1 LTWQEGTEMKT
12 VFVILIILIVLGF
25 VGGTAHTMNP
35 FSMVVAIV
43 AIGVFGGVLREFAK
57 DGGKKTSKA
66 ETIELNDRIA
76 RIEAD
81 IADIKEQIADFI
93 INQV

>member
-1 LTWQEGTEMKT
+1 MKI
-12 VFVILIILIVLGF
+12 VLIVIAILVIMGF
-25 VGGTAHTMNP
+25 VGGTAHMMNP

-66 ETIELNDRIA
+66 ETVELNDRIA

>member
-1 LTWQEGTEMKT
+1 MRT
-12 VFVILIILIVLGF
+12 VLIIVVILVALGAI
-25 VGGTAHTMNP
+25 GSSARMMNP

-57 DGGKKTSKA
+57 GGDKKNSKNNMV
-66 ETIELNDRIA
+66 ELNEHIA
-76 RIEAD
+76 QIEAD

-93 INQV
+93 ISQV

>member
-1 LTWQEGTEMKT
+1 MRT
-12 VFVILIILIVLGF
+12 VLIILAILVVLGF
-25 VGGTAHTMNP
+25 VAGTARAMNP

-43 AIGVFGGVLREFAK
+43 AIGVFGGVLKESAK
-57 DGGKKTSKA
+57 DGSKKSGKKNTV
-66 ETIELNDRIA
+66 ELNDRIA

-93 INQV
+93 IGQV

>member
-1 LTWQEGTEMKT
+1 MRMIL
-12 VFVILIILIVLGF
+12 VIVVLIVALGL
-25 VGGTAHTMNP
+25 VGNFARMMNP

-43 AIGVFGGVLREFAK
+43 AIGVFGGVLREYVK
-57 DGGKKTSKA
+57 GGDKKPGKG
-66 ETIELNDRIA
+66 ETTELSERIA

-93 INQV
+93 ISQI

>member
-1 LTWQEGTEMKT
+1 MRT
-12 VFVILIILIVLGF
+12 VVVILVVLVALG
-25 VGGTAHTMNP
+25 VIGGSARAMNP

-57 DGGKKTSKA
+57 SGGKKNSKS
-66 ETIELNDRIA
+66 ETVELNERIA

-81 IADIKEQIADFI
+81 IGDIKEQIADFI
-93 INQV
+93 IGQI

>member
-1 LTWQEGTEMKT
+1 MRT
-12 VFVILIILIVLGF
+12 VLIILAILVVLGF
-25 VGGTAHTMNP
+25 VAGTARAMNP

-57 DGGKKTSKA
+57 GGGTKNSKNDMV
-66 ETIELNDRIA
+66 ELNERIA

-81 IADIKEQIADFI
+81 IGDIKEQIADFI
-93 INQV
+93 IAQI

>member
-1 LTWQEGTEMKT
+1 MRT
-12 VFVILIILIVLGF
+12 VLIIVVILVALGII
-25 VGGTAHTMNP
+25 GGSARAMNP

-57 DGGKKTSKA
+57 DKGKKASKNNMA
-66 ETIELNDRIA
+66 EINEHIA
-76 RIEAD
+76 QIEAD

-93 INQV
+93 ISQV